1 MSNKL
6 DIGNEMAQFDLK
18 NREFFDELTDD
29 EKKKF
34 SPYIMIR
41 WGSCVTGDP
50 TLQAYYL
57 MSTNQKLNQN
67 FFDIST
73 TKHKKLQ
80 WLMSTTVSPGMGK
93 FRHQWIS
100 PKKKESNNKAAKFL
114 STIYPLAKQDEI
126 ELMAK
131 LNDINDLKDL
141 ARKHGWDDK
150 RIKSEL

>member
-1 MSNKL
+1 
-6 DIGNEMAQFDLK
+6 
-18 NREFFDELTDD
+18 
-29 EKKKF
+29 
-34 SPYIMIR
+34 
-41 WGSCVTGDP
+41 
-50 TLQAYYL
+50 
-57 MSTNQKLNQN
+57 
-67 FFDIST
+67 
-73 TKHKKLQ
+73 
-80 WLMSTTVSPGMGK
+80 MSTTVSPGMGK